1 MTHRQLIREIARRL
15 PRLKRRD
22 IAEVLAVQHE
32 LWLAELTAIDGSI
45 TLGDLGKVVVEVQT
59 MQAAGV
65 VGRQQLKRLYLRFR
79 PTARLK
85 RAILE
90 MGMEKET
97 AQ

>member
-1 MTHRQLIREIARRL
+1 MTHRQLVREIARRL

-32 LWLAELTAIDGSI
+32 LWLAALSLPEGSI
-45 TLGDLGKVVVEVQT
+45 ALGDLGKLVVEVQQ

-65 VGRQQLKRLYLRFR
+65 VGRRQLKRLYLRFR

-85 RAILE
+85 RAILG
-90 MGMEKET
+90 MGNGPAE
-97 AQ
+97 

>member
-1 MTHRQLIREIARRL
+1 MTHRQLVREIARRL

-32 LWLAELTAIDGSI
+32 LWLAELTAIDGCI
-45 TLGDLGKVVVEVQT
+45 TIGDLGKLIVEVQQ

-65 VGRQQLKRLYLRFR
+65 VGQRPLKRLYLRFR

-85 RAILE
+85 NAIVDKGAAE
-90 MGMEKET
+90 
-97 AQ
+97 

>member
-1 MTHRQLIREIARRL
+1 MTYRQLVREIARRL

-32 LWLAELTAIDGSI
+32 LWWAALAQPDSAI
-45 TLGDLGKVVVEVQT
+45 TLGDLGKLVVEIQT

-65 VGRQQLKRLYLRFR
+65 VGRRRLKRLYLRFR

-85 RAILE
+85 AAILG
-90 MGMEKET
+90 MGKWT
-97 AQ
+97 C